1 MKLVPPT
8 RCGEDGGM
16 PRIELLDETTAPM
29 TAQGYFANG
38 DPGPIVAAL
47 ANVPEL
53 LGPTLGFVGAAL
65 GPGAASTRHK
75 EFAILRT
82 SALLGCRYC
91 IHAHTAVALDVG
103 LSADEVRALRG
114 EVPLAETFA
123 DPAEVALI
131 RWIDAMAGSVG
142 PIADEIWSAARA
154 AWADHLLVELS
165 VTIGATMFLNR
176 LATGFELPTSE
187 ATLTRLERDGFAA
200 RPADP
205 TIDLV
210 DASRV
215 VNG

>member
-1 MKLVPPT
+1 
-8 RCGEDGGM
+8 M
-16 PRIELLDETTAPM
+16 PRIELLDHNNAPM
-29 TAQGYFANG
+29 TVQGYFAGG

-103 LSADEVRALRG
+103 LSDAEVHALRG
-114 EVPLAETFA
+114 EVPLAETFT
-123 DPAEVALI
+123 DPAEVTLI
-131 RWIDAMAGSVG
+131 RWIDAMAGSAG
-142 PIADEIWSAARA
+142 PIPDEVWSAAQA

-187 ATLTRLERDGFAA
+187 ATLARLERDGFAA
-200 RPADP
+200 LPAEP
-205 TIDLV
+205 TVDLV
-210 DASRV
+210 DATWA
-215 VNG
+215 VNGS